1 MSEQTITILHVED
14 DQVDKMVIER
24 VIKRLKLTNHLLHA
38 SNGEE
43 ALDVLRG
50 TNGKVKPERLPQVI
64 LLDIN
69 MPKMNGLEF
78 LKELRSDPDLRS
90 ISVFVLTTS
99 NDDYDR
105 KEAYEHNVAGY
116 LVKPVDINQFEA
128 TFQTLSDFWK
138 ICVWP

>member
-24 VIKRLKLTNHLLHA
+24 VIKRLNLTNNLLHA

-43 ALDVLRG
+43 ALDILRG
-50 TNGKVKPERLPQVI
+50 TNGKVKLEQLPQII

-78 LKELRSDPDLRS
+78 LKELRNDHSIS
-90 ISVFVLTTS
+90 FISVFVLTTS

-116 LVKPVDINQFEA
+116 FLKPVDISQFES
-128 TFQTLSDFWK
+128 TFQTLSNFWK

>member
-24 VIKRLKLTNHLLHA
+24 VIKRLQLTNNLLHA

-50 TNGKVKPERLPQVI
+50 TNGKAKLEQLPQVI

-78 LKELRSDPDLRS
+78 LKELRSDPS
-90 ISVFVLTTS
+90 INFISVFVLTTS

-105 KEAYEHNVAGY
+105 KEAYQYNVAGY
-116 LVKPVDINQFEA
+116 FVKPVDISQFET
-128 TFQTLSDFWK
+128 TFQTLSNFWK

>member
-24 VIKRLKLTNHLLHA
+24 VIKRLNLTNNLLHA

-50 TNGKVKPERLPQVI
+50 TNGKEKLEKLPQVI

-78 LKELRSDPDLRS
+78 LKELRSDPS
-90 ISVFVLTTS
+90 INFISVFNFKFSFILAIF
-99 NDDYDR
+99 R
-105 KEAYEHNVAGY
+105 
-116 LVKPVDINQFEA
+116 
-128 TFQTLSDFWK
+128 
-138 ICVWP
+138 

>member
-1 MSEQTITILHVED
+1 MSEQTLTILHVED

-24 VIKRLKLTNHLLHA
+24 VIKRLKLTNNLLHA

-50 TNGKVKPERLPQVI
+50 TNGKEKLEHLPQVI

-78 LKELRSDPDLRS
+78 LKELRSDPSISS

-99 NDDYDR
+99 NDDFDR
-105 KEAYEHNVAGY
+105 KEAYEYNVAGY
-116 LVKPVDINQFEA
+116 FVKPVDISQFES

>member
-24 VIKRLKLTNHLLHA
+24 VIKRLNLTNNLLHA

-43 ALDVLRG
+43 KL
-50 TNGKVKPERLPQVI
+50 EQLPQVI

-78 LKELRSDPDLRS
+78 LKELRSDPS
-90 ISVFVLTTS
+90 INFISVFVLTTS

-105 KEAYEHNVAGY
+105 KEAYQHNVAGY
-116 LVKPVDINQFEA
+116 FVKPVDISQFET
-128 TFQTLSDFWK
+128 TFQTLSNFWK

>member
-24 VIKRLKLTNHLLHA
+24 VIKRLNLTNNLLHA

-43 ALDVLRG
+43 ALDMLRG
-50 TNGKVKPERLPQVI
+50 TNGKKKLEQLPKVI

-78 LKELRSDPDLRS
+78 LKELRSDPSLS
-90 ISVFVLTTS
+90 FISVFVLTTS
-99 NDDYDR
+99 NDDQDR

-116 LVKPVDINQFEA
+116 FVKPVDISQFET
-128 TFQTLSDFWK
+128 TFLTLSNFWK

>member
-1 MSEQTITILHVED
+1 MSEQTLTILHVED

-24 VIKRLKLTNHLLHA
+24 VIKRLKLTNNLLHA

-50 TNGKVKPERLPQVI
+50 TNGKEKLEHLPQVI

-78 LKELRSDPDLRS
+78 LKELRSDPSISS

-99 NDDYDR
+99 NDDFDR
-105 KEAYEHNVAGY
+105 KEAYEYNVAGY
-116 LVKPVDINQFEA
+116 FVKPVDIGQFES

>member
-24 VIKRLKLTNHLLHA
+24 VFKRLNLTNNLLHA

-50 TNGKVKPERLPQVI
+50 TNGKEKLEKLPQVI

-78 LKELRSDPDLRS
+78 LKELRSDPTINF

-105 KEAYEHNVAGY
+105 KEAYKHNVAGY
-116 LVKPVDINQFEA
+116 FVKPVDISQFET
-128 TFQTLSDFWK
+128 TFLTLSNFWK

>member
-24 VIKRLKLTNHLLHA
+24 VIKRLNLTNNLLHA

-50 TNGKVKPERLPQVI
+50 TNGKEKLEKLPQVI

-78 LKELRSDPDLRS
+78 LKELRSDPS
-90 ISVFVLTTS
+90 INFISVFVLTTS
-99 NDDYDR
+99 NDGYDR
-105 KEAYEHNVAGY
+105 KEAYQHNVAGY
-116 LVKPVDINQFEA
+116 FVKPVDISQFET
-128 TFQTLSDFWK
+128 TFLTLSNFWK

>member
-24 VIKRLKLTNHLLHA
+24 VIKRLNLTNNLLHA

-50 TNGKVKPERLPQVI
+50 TNGKEKLEQLPQVI

-78 LKELRSDPDLRS
+78 LKELRSDPS
-90 ISVFVLTTS
+90 ISFISVFVLTTS

-116 LVKPVDINQFEA
+116 FVKPVDISQFET
-128 TFQTLSDFWK
+128 TFLTLSNFWK